1 MKKASKYIN
10 KINLNKYMVFNK
22 REREKIYIKMRNI
35 TIDLSKIL

>member
-22 REREKIYIKMRNI
+22 GEREKIYINFE
-35 TIDLSKIL
+35 KI